1 MGLGRYA
8 FDFGPHVV
16 NMFNS
21 MDSVSGTI
29 AKGIGVQR
37 NIAAAGETLVADP
50 GNETNIT
57 RYIVGVRTGSVAAT
71 AVTSTTGLGL
81 NNILGV
87 AMRAIPPSTW
97 GPVCVGGPCEIL
109 CTASCTVTFG
119 TPLQVCG
126 TLGAFIS
133 SSAPFAMI
141 HAIAVKSASIPAAGY
156 CDAFIEPINPCL
168 TGLGHGT
175 AP

>member
-1 MGLGRYA
+1 MGLARYA
-8 FDFGPHVV
+8 YDFSPSVI

-21 MDSVSGTI
+21 MVTVTI

-37 NIAAAGETLVADP
+37 NIAAAGASNVPDP
-50 GNETNIT
+50 GNESSVNKDI
-57 RYIVGVRTGSVAAT
+57 IGIMTGSVAAT

-87 AMRAIPPSTW
+87 AMRAIAPSTW
-97 GPVCVGGPCEIL
+97 GPVCIGGPCEIL

-133 SSAPFAMI
+133 SSAPFAII
-141 HAIAVKSASIPAAGY
+141 HAIAVASATVPAAGY
-156 CDAFIEPINPCL
+156 CNAFIEQVNPCL